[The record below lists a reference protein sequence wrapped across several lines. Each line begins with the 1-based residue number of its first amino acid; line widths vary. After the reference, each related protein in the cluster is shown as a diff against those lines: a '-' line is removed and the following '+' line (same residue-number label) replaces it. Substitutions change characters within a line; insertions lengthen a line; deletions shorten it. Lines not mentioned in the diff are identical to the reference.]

1 MARRNTEQMD
11 LLAYRAPKPKAR
23 RKPAAVKVKFGPAE
37 GELGYGR
44 SMPIL
49 ARRGSGE
56 WASVGWGDVEAHD
69 LNENIMGDT
78 EDLCVSEYTATLA
91 LDAPY
96 NDVLPED
103 DYEHNVEVMVA
114 VGRRWSYSMRPVR
127 TATEAKRMV
136 KAWVVE
142 TLETVGWG
150 L

>member
-1 MARRNTEQMD
+1 MPRRNTEQMD

-23 RKPAAVKVKFGPAE
+23 RKPAAVKVKFGPAD

-56 WASVGWGDVEAHD
+56 GASVGWVEVEAYD

-78 EDLCVSEYTATLA
+78 EDMRVQGYDAVLSLGATYDA
-91 LDAPY
+91 VLDA
-96 NDVLPED
+96 D
-103 DYEHNVEVMVA
+103 DYEYSVA
-114 VGRRWSYSMRPVR
+114 LLESRGRFTMKPVR
-127 TATEAKRMV
+127 TAAEGKRMI

-142 TLETVGWG
+142 TLEAVGWEA
-150 L
+150 